1 MAILTLK
8 SARRPARMC
17 REKGIDHPD
26 GLKCKDGVRLFWKK
40 EEKVDRSGGKA
51 LMNVEQRGPMRGGRE
66 KVGDEWIGRA
76 N

>member
-1 MAILTLK
+1 
-8 SARRPARMC
+8 MC
-17 REKGIDHPD
+17 REKGIDLRD
-26 GLKCKDGVRLFWKK
+26 GLKCKDGGRLFWKK

-51 LMNVEQRGPMRGGRE
+51 LMNVEQRGQMSGGRE